1 MLKYGV
7 FVYSV
12 LFLVDSIIQGLYENM
27 ISSSIVFGLA
37 VIYLFVNLIRDTD
50 DFIVLTPFVTF
61 FSTFLN
67 DSVSAVTVGIVSLVE
82 FIFLWWYHIY
92 RKNNECTESYLNDCR
107 TSVLLSSSLL
117 LISIVKATYSLNQNI
132 LISALSL
139 IVCLVLF
146 IYTHFDYIMPM
157 AKRRYGLTKNT
168 EQEELFGINDEM
180 I

>member
-67 DSVSAVTVGIVSLVE
+67 ALLVRGG
-82 FIFLWWYHIY
+82 FRL
-92 RKNNECTESYLNDCR
+92 L
-107 TSVLLSSSLL
+107 VLLHNHKSRFS
-117 LISIVKATYSLNQNI
+117 
-132 LISALSL
+132 
-139 IVCLVLF
+139 
-146 IYTHFDYIMPM
+146 
-157 AKRRYGLTKNT
+157 
-168 EQEELFGINDEM
+168 EM
-180 I
+180 VYEVM